1 MSIVLAT
8 INAGYAHTAFG
19 LRRLRANMAEL
30 RDQTRLLEFTRP
42 HGTTVILDALLEP
55 RPRIVGLSVY
65 IWNVER
71 LTGLV
76 KALKARCP
84 EVVVVL
90 GGPEVSH
97 ATEGQ
102 EIVAAADYVICGEGE
117 LAFVDLCR

>member
-30 RDQTRLLEFTRP
+30 RDQTRLLEFIRRDDTAC
-42 HGTTVILDALLEP
+42 ILEALLATN
-55 RPRIVGLSVY
+55 PRIVGLSVY

-71 LTGLV
+71 LTELV
-76 KALKARCP
+76 KTLKARCP

-90 GGPEVSH
+90 GGYTWARTKPRFRLE
-97 ATEGQ
+97 T
-102 EIVAAADYVICGEGE
+102 
-117 LAFVDLCR
+117 